1 VEHRHIDHSPDAPHR
16 DHIGAQVQQA
26 KLQDDEHAHSSHHHA
41 SMVAEYRRRFWIS
54 VVLTVPIL
62 LLSPAA
68 GHGLAMIGALALPGA
83 SFLLLALSSAVYFY
97 GGWPFLTGLAAELK
111 QRQPG
116 MMSLISLAIS
126 VAYFYS
132 AAVVLGLHGNVLFW
146 ELATLIDIMLLGH
159 WIEMKSVMGASSALQ
174 ALVELLPATAH
185 RLAADGS
192 QQDVAVSDI
201 RPGDRVLVK
210 PGERVPCDGVIV
222 EGRTSL
228 DESMLTGESRPVARQ
243 PGDQVIGGAVNGEGA
258 ITVRIEKTGR
268 DTYLSQVIDMVSRA
282 QASRSRTQDLA
293 NRAALWLTFVAIGAG
308 ALTLAVWLSTDRGF
322 AFAIERM
329 VTVMVIACPHALG
342 LAVPLVVAV
351 STTLA
356 ARNGLL
362 IRDRA
367 AFERGRE
374 LQAVVFDK
382 TGTLTRGRFGVTD
395 VVPLADAN
403 EREVLRLAAA
413 LESQSEHP
421 IARGIV
427 RRAEELSLPVERV
440 TDFRNITGQGALAR
454 IRDDEIAVVGPGYLD
469 QQGIDVDRLRLA
481 DLTAQSK
488 TLVYVLRRGRPLGAI
503 ALADVVRPESRA
515 AIAKLKAMGVKCMML
530 TGDSR
535 AVAKSVAAELGLDD
549 YFAEVLPAG
558 KADKIREV
566 KSRGLT
572 VAMVGDGVNDA
583 PALVESDLG
592 IAVGAGTNVAIESA
606 DVVLVR
612 SDPHDVPAILE
623 LSRATYRKMVQ
634 NLWWATGYN
643 AVAIPL
649 AAGLT
654 AGLGFFLSPAMGA
667 VFMAASTVIVAINAK
682 LLERAGPRPRTPVGR
697 R

>member
-1 VEHRHIDHSPDAPHR
+1 
-16 DHIGAQVQQA
+16 
-26 KLQDDEHAHSSHHHA
+26 
-41 SMVAEYRRRFWIS
+41 MVADFRRRFWIAL
-54 VVLTVPIL
+54 VLTVPIL
-62 LLSPAA
+62 LLSPAD
-68 GHGLAMIGALALPGA
+68 GHGLGVVGAVEFRG
-83 SFLLLALSSAVYFY
+83 SRWVLLALSSAVYFY
-97 GGWPFLTGLAAELK
+97 GGWPFLAGLVSELR

-116 MMSLISLAIS
+116 MMTLISLAIS

-132 AAVVLGLHGNVLFW
+132 AAVVLGLSGTVLFW

-159 WIEMKSVMGASSALQ
+159 WIEMKSVMGASGALK

-192 QQDVAVSDI
+192 QQEIAVGDLH
-201 RPGDRVLVK
+201 PGDRVLVK
-210 PGERVPCDGVIV
+210 PGERVPTDGQIV
-222 EGRTSL
+222 EGTTSL
-228 DESMLTGESRPVARQ
+228 DESMLTGESKPVTRG
-243 PGDQVIGGAVNGEGA
+243 PGETVIGGSVNGEGA
-258 ITVRIEKTGR
+258 ITVQIAKTGK
-268 DTYLSQVIDMVSRA
+268 DTYLSQVIEMVSQA

-293 NRAALWLTFVAIGAG
+293 NRAALWLTFIAIGAG
-308 ALTLAVWLSTDRGF
+308 SFTLAVWLFSDRGF

-356 ARNGLL
+356 ARSGLL

-374 LQAVVFDK
+374 LGAVVFDK
-382 TGTLTRGRFGVTD
+382 TGTLTEGRFGVTD
-395 VVPLADAN
+395 VVSLADAN

-427 RRAEELSLPVERV
+427 QRARELSIPIESV
-440 TDFRNITGQGALAR
+440 TGFRNVTGQGALAR
-454 IRDDEIAVVGPGYLD
+454 IGDAEIAVVGPAYLA
-469 QQGIDVDRLRLA
+469 QQGVDIDRPGVA
-481 DLTAQSK
+481 GLTSQSK
-488 TLVYVLRRGRPLGAI
+488 TVVFLLRNGRPLGAI
-503 ALADVVRPESRA
+503 ALADIVRPESRA
-515 AIAKLKAMGVKCMML
+515 AIAKLKGMGIQCMML
-530 TGDSR
+530 TGDNR
-535 AVAKSVAAELGLDD
+535 TVARSVADELGLDD
-549 YFAEVLPAG
+549 YFAEVLPAD

-566 KSRGLT
+566 KARGLT

-583 PALVESDLG
+583 PALVASDLG

-612 SDPHDVPAILE
+612 SDPRDVAAILG

-654 AGLGFFLSPAMGA
+654 AGLGFFLSPAVGA
-667 VFMAASTVIVAINAK
+667 VFMAASTVIVALNAK
-682 LLERAGPRPRTPVGR
+682 LLERADSAQHANAGR
-697 R
+697 